1 MAAEKLAQAAASRGI
16 DMKVETQGSIGAEN
30 VLDDNDV
37 RDADGIIVAADK
49 DVDLSR
55 FAGKRVLT
63 VGVAEGIHHPEQL
76 IERVRSAP
84 VHAPGGAG
92 EGSAAVVSGGGR
104 ERGPVYKALMNGV
117 SYMIPFV
124 VVGGLLIAVSLA
136 LGGHATA
143 KGYVI
148 PDGTFWAHVNAIG
161 GIGFQLMIPILSGY
175 IAYAIADRPALVP
188 GMIGGWIANTG
199 ALYDSKAGA
208 GFIGAIVTGFLAGY
222 LVLGIKKV
230 RVPRFVQPIMPIIV
244 IPIVATTVLGLSF
257 IYVIGKPISWVFEH
271 LTSWLGGMTGT
282 SAILLGAI
290 LGLMIAFDM
299 GGPVN
304 KTAFLFGAGLIAS
317 GNQTVMGMCAAAI
330 PVMPLGQGLATLI
343 RRRLYSEQ
351 ERETGLAALF
361 MGCFG
366 ISEGA
371 IPFAAARP
379 AQVIPANM
387 LGGAVAG
394 AVAGLAGVKD
404 AVPHGGP
411 VVAVLGAVSG
421 VPMFFVAVVIGS
433 VVTALATVALVDVS
447 GLRGRAGAVGAAS
460 GMGSEATS
468 GAGSGV
474 VGMGF
479 RPAPPVRQSS
489 SGAGGAGAG
498 ASASEG
504 ASTGGAGE
512 GPSASGDVP
521 VGAGRAGEGAAASD
535 VSAGVLVPGQAG
547 AGASVA
553 GADAVVSGS
562 SVRVGTVEDSEGAGQ
577 PEGARDAG
585 RAADTAAADHGP
597 AVLSGHLDARTVK
610 SALQAVEK
618 EAAVREMA
626 ELLAGSGRVTD
637 VDELVAT
644 ALRREEQGTTGLG
657 EEIAV
662 PHAKTDAVTAPVV
675 GFARSAEGVEWGS
688 LDGTKA
694 RLVFMIAVPE
704 AAAGDEHLRILA
716 LLSRKLMDPGFR
728 ERLLAAPDEGAMLDV
743 LGEVG

>member
-1 MAAEKLAQAAASRGI
+1 
-16 DMKVETQGSIGAEN
+16 
-30 VLDDNDV
+30 
-37 RDADGIIVAADK
+37 
-49 DVDLSR
+49 
-55 FAGKRVLT
+55 
-63 VGVAEGIHHPEQL
+63 
-76 IERVRSAP
+76 
-84 VHAPGGAG
+84 
-92 EGSAAVVSGGGR
+92 
-104 ERGPVYKALMNGV
+104 
-117 SYMIPFV
+117 
-124 VVGGLLIAVSLA
+124 
-136 LGGHATA
+136 
-143 KGYVI
+143 
-148 PDGTFWAHVNAIG
+148 
-161 GIGFQLMIPILSGY
+161 
-175 IAYAIADRPALVP
+175 
-188 GMIGGWIANTG
+188 
-199 ALYDSKAGA
+199 
-208 GFIGAIVTGFLAGY
+208 
-222 LVLGIKKV
+222 
-230 RVPRFVQPIMPIIV
+230 
-244 IPIVATTVLGLSF
+244 
-257 IYVIGKPISWVFEH
+257 
-271 LTSWLGGMTGT
+271 
-282 SAILLGAI
+282 
-290 LGLMIAFDM
+290 
-299 GGPVN
+299 
-304 KTAFLFGAGLIAS
+304 
-317 GNQTVMGMCAAAI
+317 
-330 PVMPLGQGLATLI
+330 
-343 RRRLYSEQ
+343 
-351 ERETGLAALF
+351 
-361 MGCFG
+361 
-366 ISEGA
+366 
-371 IPFAAARP
+371 
-379 AQVIPANM
+379 
-387 LGGAVAG
+387 
-394 AVAGLAGVKD
+394 
-404 AVPHGGP
+404 
-411 VVAVLGAVSG
+411 
-421 VPMFFVAVVIGS
+421 
-433 VVTALATVALVDVS
+433 
-447 GLRGRAGAVGAAS
+447 
-460 GMGSEATS
+460 